1 MDMTGGFGNGV
12 RTESQGGLLV
22 REVDQAVAPVE
33 DLDLGSEEPARD
45 RAAGP
50 AGSDA
55 APGAEPGSDSEAVP
69 TAEPAAGADAGPAGP
84 DSDQLPPLRRPL
96 RVRVRDR
103 MRNLF
108 GTRRQIVDDLLEC
121 APVGPYARMAEEVLE
136 QEQPRHPAS
145 VRRPTFTR

>member
-1 MDMTGGFGNGV
+1 MTGGFGNGV

-33 DLDLGSEEPARD
+33 DLDLGSEEPARGRAAEAAGSD
-45 RAAGP
+45 TAGSDSGAAAGP
-50 AGSDA
+50 
-55 APGAEPGSDSEAVP
+55 GAESGAGPGDPGS
-69 TAEPAAGADAGPAGP
+69 G
-84 DSDQLPPLRRPL
+84 QLPALRRPL
-96 RVRVRDR
+96 RERVRDR